1 MTKKRWFD
9 VLKIVISVGLI
20 YLIVRNID
28 LRALLATLAGTNFGW
43 LAAALALMIAG
54 IFIRAWRWQ
63 ILLDVLG
70 VNVSINELA
79 QIYFIGFLFNNLL
92 PSGLGGDAIRIVELN
107 RHSKHVGNAVTS
119 VLVDRLLGLF
129 GALTLALIALVFRW
143 DAIPAQVALF
153 SVVIMVVLLA
163 GGFFLINRPLYE
175 ALRRI
180 SLFKTVT
187 DVKFINS
194 LFRSFQDYSLP
205 ALGKSYAVGLAFNV
219 LLIGMNFAIGS
230 ALGAKISLVHYLV
243 FVPITSLVLVLP
255 ISFAGLG
262 VRESAYVYLFGQVG
276 VAQEVAL
283 AMSLLVYFL
292 GNVIPGLIG
301 GVLYLWRGARGR

>member
-9 VLKIVISVGLI
+9 LLKIVISVALI

-28 LRALLATLAGTNFGW
+28 VRALLVTLAGAKVWW
-43 LAAALALMIAG
+43 LAAALALMLAG
-54 IFIRAWRWQ
+54 IWIRAWRWQ

-70 VNVSINELA
+70 VDVAINELA

-92 PSGLGGDAIRIVELN
+92 PSGLGGDAIRIMELN

-143 DAIPAQVALF
+143 NAIPAQVALF
-153 SVVIMVVLLA
+153 SVVIFVVLLA
-163 GGFFLINRPLYE
+163 GGFFLINRSLYE

-205 ALGKSYAVGLAFNV
+205 ALGKSYAVGLAFNI
-219 LLIGMNFAIGS
+219 LLVGMNFAIGS
-230 ALGAKISLVHYLV
+230 ALGANIALVHYLV

-283 AMSLLVYFL
+283 AMSLLMYFL
-292 GNVIPGLIG
+292 GNVVPGLIG
-301 GVLYLWRGARGR
+301 GVLYLWRGASGR